1 MKKICIM
8 GAGTYWCYLA
18 QRLIEEFGENIDIT
32 LIDLG
37 NEKIRSE
44 KQAGLVSYSIASSAA
59 KFGRYFG
66 LGGTSA
72 KWGGQILFFDHN
84 DNPRKEVV
92 WDEIISV
99 CEKFRNTVLTKLT
112 GKITDFD
119 SNGGHSGLIFK
130 TGLWLKYSKRNLY
143 KSVLKSKSRKVINIL
158 KDLRV
163 VRLVFESET
172 LKRVE
177 LCDLK
182 GQRKSIH
189 ADIFYL
195 TAGALESCRLL
206 LLENM
211 QSNKISQLLGKN
223 LGDHISLDL
232 FELDGKDTV
241 FGGFDLK
248 SNWSRG
254 NLVTGRIVVFGQDGR
269 LGFIHPI
276 FNKDVQIF
284 KALKSAL
291 FGRGIITFNIRTI
304 SNGISFLMKFFFTML
319 VHRKLYV
326 DGYYNLRLDIEQNSV
341 NNNFVSLSDETDI
354 YGQKGILVNW
364 NVSESD
370 LQIIAEMAGEF
381 ENYLFRNNIAFKRL
395 VSQNEDLTIKV
406 EDTYHPTGIL
416 SVGVD
421 SNSVL
426 DMNCL
431 VRNTSN
437 LYHFSTGIFPSA
449 KSINPTGAGF
459 CMIEKHLQYVTKIIL
474 KK

>member
-1 MKKICIM
+1 MKKICII
-8 GAGTYWCYLA
+8 GAGTYGCYLA
-18 QRLIEEFGENIDIT
+18 QRLIEEFGDNIDLT

-37 NEKIRSE
+37 NENIRSE

-84 DNPRKEVV
+84 DNPSNEVV

-99 CEKFRNTVLTKLT
+99 CEKFRNTVLTKLI
-112 GKITDFD
+112 GKNTCFD
-119 SNGGHSGLIFK
+119 SSGGSSGLIFK
-130 TGLWLKYSKRNLY
+130 TGLWLRYSKRNLY
-143 KSVLKSKSRKVINIL
+143 KSVLKSKSRRVINII
-158 KDLRV
+158 KNVRV
-163 VRLVFESET
+163 VRFVFESDT
-172 LKRVE
+172 VKGLE
-177 LCDLK
+177 LRDLK
-182 GQRKSIH
+182 GQRKSIQ

-206 LLENM
+206 LSENLHN
-211 QSNKISQLLGKN
+211 NKFSPLLGKN

-241 FGGFDLK
+241 FEGFDLK

-254 NLVTGRIVVFGQDGR
+254 NLVTGRIVVYGQDGR

-291 FGRGIITFNIRTI
+291 FGRGIIKFNIRTI
-304 SNGISFLMKFFFTML
+304 SNGISFIIKFVFSML
-319 VHRKLYV
+319 VHRKMYV

-341 NNNFVSLSDETDI
+341 NNNFISLSDETDN
-354 YGQKGILVNW
+354 YGQKGISVNW

-370 LQIIAEMAGEF
+370 LQIIAEISREF
-381 ENYLFRNNIAFKRL
+381 EEYLIRNNIAFKSL
-395 VSQNEDLTIKV
+395 VSQNEDLISKV

-459 CMIEKHLQYVTKIIL
+459 CMIEKHLHYISKIIL